1 MTYFGTNIKKIRQ
14 IKGLSQ
20 QAFAEM
26 LDLNRGV
33 ISSYEEGRAEPK
45 IETLLRIATIL
56 DLTTDELLSKPIT
69 INKITNFNE
78 IEDLVSRQSSIEP
91 ILQEIT
97 PNNEVKPFDLQKIL
111 ADIDFV
117 FTVDDILAGKSIYSK
132 GNVLLLSSNLDKVD
146 VNCFYLLF
154 DKTNGVKI
162 SEEIEKN
169 KLVYKIVGV
178 IQTSQNIS
186 LMTSILNRLE
196 KIESKLK

>member
-20 QAFAEM
+20 QAFAEI

-78 IEDLVSRQSSIEP
+78 IEDLVSRQSSNES

>member
-78 IEDLVSRQSSIEP
+78 IEDLVSRQSSNES

-178 IQTSQNIS
+178 IQTNQNIS

>member
-78 IEDLVSRQSSIEP
+78 IEDLVSRQSSNES

-117 FTVDDILAGKSIYSK
+117 FTVDDVLAGKSIYSK

>member
-78 IEDLVSRQSSIEP
+78 IEDLVSRQSSNES

-117 FTVDDILAGKSIYSK
+117 FTVDDVLAGKSIYSK

-178 IQTSQNIS
+178 IQTNQNIS

>member
-20 QAFAEM
+20 QAFAEI

>member
-20 QAFAEM
+20 QAFAEI

-78 IEDLVSRQSSIEP
+78 IEDLVSRQSSNES

-117 FTVDDILAGKSIYSK
+117 FTVDDVLAGKSIYSK

-178 IQTSQNIS
+178 IQTNQNIS

>member
-78 IEDLVSRQSSIEP
+78 IEDLVSRQSSNES

-132 GNVLLLSSNLDKVD
+132 GNVLLLSSNLYKVD

>member
-78 IEDLVSRQSSIEP
+78 IEDLVSRQSSNES

>member
-69 INKITNFNE
+69 INKITGNTVNIF
-78 IEDLVSRQSSIEP
+78 SR
-91 ILQEIT
+91 
-97 PNNEVKPFDLQKIL
+97 L
-111 ADIDFV
+111 A
-117 FTVDDILAGKSIYSK
+117 AGK
-132 GNVLLLSSNLDKVD
+132 
-146 VNCFYLLF
+146 
-154 DKTNGVKI
+154 
-162 SEEIEKN
+162 
-169 KLVYKIVGV
+169 
-178 IQTSQNIS
+178 
-186 LMTSILNRLE
+186 
-196 KIESKLK
+196 

>member
-196 KIESKLK
+196 KIESKMK